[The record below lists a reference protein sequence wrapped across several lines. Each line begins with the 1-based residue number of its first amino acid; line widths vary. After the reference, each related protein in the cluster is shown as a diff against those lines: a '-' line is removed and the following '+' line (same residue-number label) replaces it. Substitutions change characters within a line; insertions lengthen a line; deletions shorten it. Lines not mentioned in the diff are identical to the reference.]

1 MSIHFDRKT
10 QRWRYQFDLY
20 IAGARKRSSRL
31 LPKGWT
37 RQDADKYDIKETAR
51 IYAVETGVTPK
62 RHLIDDAVLLYL
74 TKHAPSLES
83 FKNIQRELWAFSEFY
98 AGRTLDELPE
108 VAQEY
113 RDAAAEAKP
122 EEALAPATVRNRL
135 AYLRAACRYAW
146 KHHKLGDQNANPAAR
161 MVVPKVNNARHL
173 YYARRQFLEICRKVP
188 QGAKRA
194 AIRIAFYSGM
204 RAGEVTKAKL
214 ALEGAAFDLGKTK
227 NGLPRLVPVH
237 PRLAHIL
244 RNSDL
249 WPPKYTKWTISKEF
263 KKAARL
269 AGNPEARLHD
279 MRHSSASEM
288 INAGVGLFTVG
299 GVLGHKSGLTTQRY
313 SHLVTDTLD
322 AAVRLIGKRK
332 PSAVP
337 APNPP
342 ARKKRRAA

>member
-10 QRWRYQFDLY
+10 QRWRYQFDRY
-20 IAGARKRSSRL
+20 VAGDRKRSSRL

-37 RQDADKYDIKETAR
+37 RSEADRYDLEETAR

-62 RHLIDDAVLLYL
+62 RHLIDTAVFLYL
-74 TKHAPSLES
+74 TKHAPSLGS

-98 AGRTLDELPE
+98 AGRTMDELPE

-113 RDAAAEAKP
+113 REAAAEA
-122 EEALAPATVRNRL
+122 EDDEALSPATVRNRL

-146 KHHKLGDQNANPAAR
+146 KHHKLGDPNSNPAGR

-173 YYARRQFLEICRKVP
+173 YYARRQFLLICRKVP

-204 RAGEVTKAKL
+204 RSGEVVAAKV
-214 ALEGAAFDLGKTK
+214 AAEGAVFDLGKTK

-237 PRLAHIL
+237 PKLAHIL
-244 RNSDL
+244 RNPDL
-249 WPPKYTKWTISKEF
+249 WPPKHTKWTISKEF

-269 AGNPEARLHD
+269 AGSPEARLHD

-288 INAGVGLFTVG
+288 INAGVGLYTVG
-299 GVLGHKSGLTTQRY
+299 GVLGHKSGITTQRY
-313 SHLVTDTLD
+313 SHLVTDTLQ
-322 AAVRLIGKRK
+322 AAVRLIGQRK
-332 PSAVP
+332 SPEGSGS
-337 APNPP
+337 NPP
-342 ARKKRRAA
+342 AKKKRKAA